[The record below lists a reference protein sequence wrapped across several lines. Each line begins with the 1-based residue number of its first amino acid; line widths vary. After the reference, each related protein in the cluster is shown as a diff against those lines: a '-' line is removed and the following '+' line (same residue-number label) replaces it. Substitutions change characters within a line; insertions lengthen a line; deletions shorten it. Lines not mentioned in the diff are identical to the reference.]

1 MNEDPRD
8 PALIRWSERRVVVV
22 VNWRSVCSRPSLSL
36 RRSHDTQRNNN
47 NNSFSSPSLPPKTT
61 TRKPHPPAQPTLPA
75 ASASPWWN
83 DRPLGQ
89 GNSSSPS
96 SPSSQLLTT
105 PALLG
110 GDAAW
115 RPPPPLAFRDGSIV
129 DALAGTPLDLHG
141 FNWAGF
147 NYIQYGMEFFEGL
160 QEGGETATG
169 DFATV
174 VYRQQLLGFNL
185 VRIPFRFAS
194 LFEEEE
200 GDDKE
205 AAYGGGGDGGGG
217 EGGEERAGERLLAR
231 KRWRRP
237 SRTLARRCRWTSRA
251 ALKKVLTNPSAP
263 FYSRIDYDAIGL
275 PKPVA
280 PPAKPASYATRRDA
294 NGRGAGFKDPPE
306 CNWYLPDTS
315 ILDRLLFAVQ
325 YYVANGE
332 EGRLTDWIGGGGGES
347 KEASKGREGRKRP
360 RREEHRKIATG
371 KRSTARKQAHLQTSP
386 PPLSNKTKQNNL

>member
-1 MNEDPRD
+1 
-8 PALIRWSERRVVVV
+8 
-22 VNWRSVCSRPSLSL
+22 
-36 RRSHDTQRNNN
+36 
-47 NNSFSSPSLPPKTT
+47 
-61 TRKPHPPAQPTLPA
+61 
-75 ASASPWWN
+75 
-83 DRPLGQ
+83 LGQ

-200 GDDKE
+200 GGDKE
-205 AAYGGGGDGGGG
+205 AAYGGGRDGGGG
-217 EGGEERAGERLLAR
+217 EGGEARAGERLLAR

-263 FYSRIDYDAIGL
+263 FYSRIDYDAIRL

-294 NGRGAGFKDPPE
+294 NGRGAGFKNPPE

-315 ILDRLLFAVQ
+315 ILDRMLFAVQ

-332 EGRLTDWIGGGGGES
+332 EGCFSDWIGGGGAREKRDQKG
-347 KEASKGREGRKRP
+347 GREGKGHDGKNTGKSPREKSRRRENKLTFKPLPLPSQPKQNKTTFRLLRHPRLAP
-360 RREEHRKIATG
+360 RRRARD
-371 KRSTARKQAHLQTSP
+371 RSAAGLVPRLPRARLGERLEG
-386 PPLSNKTKQNNL
+386 PLGRAGLAPGLARREAAGEGAARADQRAGPARDGVERR

>member
-1 MNEDPRD
+1 MHKDTRD
-8 PALIRWSERRVVVV
+8 PALIRWWKKRRVVVCLPV
-22 VNWRSVCSRPSLSL
+22 SSSGAATNQKKNAFSHPLSL
-36 RRSHDTQRNNN
+36 
-47 NNSFSSPSLPPKTT
+47 PSAPCQQKTKNPTPKS
-61 TRKPHPPAQPTLPA
+61 PPAAT
-75 ASASPWWN
+75 ASWWN

-89 GNSSSPS
+89 SNSSFPS
-96 SPSSQLLTT
+96 SSSSSREEHLLTT

-115 RPPPPLAFRDGSIV
+115 RPPPPLAFRDGTIV
-129 DALAGTPLDLHG
+129 DSLSSAPVDLHG

-160 QEGGETATG
+160 HEGKDTATG

-194 LFEEEE
+194 LFEEDDDEGEGKDAHYDDDDDEKEEE
-200 GDDKE
+200 G
-205 AAYGGGGDGGGG
+205 
-217 EGGEERAGERLLAR
+217 EEKKKKSGLLLPGERLLAR

-251 ALKKVLTNPSAP
+251 ALKKVLSNPTPP
-263 FYSRIDYDAIGL
+263 FYSRIDYDRIPL

-280 PPAKPASYATRRDA
+280 PPAKPASYVNRKDA
-294 NGRGAGFKDPPE
+294 ADSKGAKKKSFKNPPE
-306 CNWYLPDTS
+306 CNWYLPDTT
-315 ILDRLLFAVQ
+315 ILDRMLFAVQ

-332 EGRLTDWIGGGGGES
+332 NLE
-347 KEASKGREGRKRP
+347 RE
-360 RREEHRKIATG
+360 
-371 KRSTARKQAHLQTSP
+371 
-386 PPLSNKTKQNNL
+386 